1 MSKDHESKDHGHHG
15 HHAEHGS
22 HRQYEEEKA
31 KKRGLHK
38 DWRAWAVVL
47 LMVALI
53 GGYLATMDEALSPIR
68 EPGPKP
74 AGSGPAAMPADAPAA
89 P

>member
-1 MSKDHESKDHGHHG
+1 VSKDHGSKDHGHHG
-15 HHAEHGS
+15 HHDEHGS
-22 HRQYEEEKA
+22 HRQYEEAKA

-38 DWRAWAVVL
+38 DWRAWTVVL

-53 GGYLATMDEALSPIR
+53 FAYLATLDEARSPVR
-68 EPGPKP
+68 EPNANPNSAP
-74 AGSGPAAMPADAPAA
+74 MPADAPVA